1 MTRSGS
7 LTPRLLEWRS
17 RYVMTGHKSV
27 KTESVIRASEVLNLL
42 FRIVDVCGVEVEDMY
57 VILVPLR

>member
-1 MTRSGS
+1 M
-7 LTPRLLEWRS
+7 
-17 RYVMTGHKSV
+17 MTGHKSV